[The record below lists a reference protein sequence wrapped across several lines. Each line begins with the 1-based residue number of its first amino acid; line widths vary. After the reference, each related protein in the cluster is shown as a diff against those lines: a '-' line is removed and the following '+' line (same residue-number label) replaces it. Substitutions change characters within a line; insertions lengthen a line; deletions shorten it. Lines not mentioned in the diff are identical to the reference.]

1 MQLDLESFDSVI
13 NFVMSIRERDMAVD
27 TIFNNAGT
35 MPGTMKLTADGYES
49 ATQTN
54 FLSTALLTQMLLP
67 RIINGGAI
75 VFTTSMTRH
84 IAKLRTD
91 WKQHAITHHNR
102 FTTYGR
108 SKLMLTHYALD
119 LAHEL
124 APRGIR
130 VNCSDPGIVDS
141 GIITLGN
148 RVIDMLSDKFFRPL
162 ISTPAQGAAPALNA
176 AGTQLTG
183 QIFTLNHCSPKAISA
198 IRFTQLLRKPSTTL
212 LPYRLQRPCRN
223 GWAAEH
229 KNTEAHAIDAP
240 IKSCENTKIKR
251 EVQLSTESIHN
262 SSHFLPKPF

>member
-1 MQLDLESFDSVI
+1 MNNNPVHIVTGATGGIGSAIVDRLIESGVSHIVLACRNQDRAKAMIDRLSPCNVTLTAMQLDLESFDSVI

-119 LAHEL
+119 LAREL

-130 VNCSDPGIVDS
+130 
-141 GIITLGN
+141 
-148 RVIDMLSDKFFRPL
+148 
-162 ISTPAQGAAPALNA
+162 
-176 AGTQLTG
+176 
-183 QIFTLNHCSPKAISA
+183 
-198 IRFTQLLRKPSTTL
+198 
-212 LPYRLQRPCRN
+212 
-223 GWAAEH
+223 
-229 KNTEAHAIDAP
+229 
-240 IKSCENTKIKR
+240 
-251 EVQLSTESIHN
+251 ESSIQA
-262 SSHFLPKPF
+262 